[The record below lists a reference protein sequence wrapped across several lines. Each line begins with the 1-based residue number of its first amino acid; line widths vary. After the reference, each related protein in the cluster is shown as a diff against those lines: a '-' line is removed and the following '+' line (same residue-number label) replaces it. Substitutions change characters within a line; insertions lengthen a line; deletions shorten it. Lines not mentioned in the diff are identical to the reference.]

1 MASLRSYLGFSLA
14 EALQTSQGETCFI
27 ACRTSKSYELCV
39 WFMVSWNV
47 RSRIFVNVEGSIE
60 TARRSC
66 DDSVID
72 EWKIDQVISEV
83 SVAALQETRWFGKNI
98 YRVGS
103 SVVLS
108 ALRDIPDAGQTRH
121 RGEGVVLVL
130 SGKAV
135 NAWKA
140 GDIVSGRLGARG
152 WSLDGCMYYLAMLLL
167 LLRLEKKTSFVTI
180 FRLHSH
186 HFHLMNV
193 CDAG

>member
-1 MASLRSYLGFSLA
+1 M
-14 EALQTSQGETCFI
+14 
-27 ACRTSKSYELCV
+27 

-47 RSRIFVNVEGSIE
+47 RSRTFVNVEGSIE
-60 TARRSC
+60 TARHSC

-108 ALRDIPDAGQTRH
+108 ALRDIPDAGQTRQ

-152 WSLDGCMYYLAMLLL
+152 WSL
-167 LLRLEKKTSFVTI
+167 
-180 FRLHSH
+180 HP
-186 HFHLMNV
+186 
-193 CDAG
+193 